1 MTYIEISRTS
11 QSEDNKLFVF
21 DISGT
26 TACRNVVEDLDGV
39 RRAAREMSGLWE
51 LELAAKS
58 QS

>member
-21 DISGT
+21 DIIGT
-26 TACRNVVEDLDGV
+26 TAGRNIVEDLDGV
-39 RRAAREMSGLWE
+39 RRAAREMSGQGE